1 MPTAILKY
9 DLDTE
14 GKDFKRVV
22 DSQQIALILWEII
35 HMKKSLEWELEARDA
50 KTIEYEVLDRVFE
63 KIHEKLD
70 ERNINIDNYIE

>member
-14 GKDFKRVV
+14 GKDFRCAA
-22 DSQQIALILWEII
+22 DSLQIALTLWAII
-35 HMKKSLEWELEARDA
+35 YMKKSLIYELEARDA

-63 KIHEKLD
+63 KIHEKL
-70 ERNINIDNYIE
+70 EQRNINIDNYIE

>member
-14 GKDFKRVV
+14 GMDFKRAA
-22 DSQQIALILWEII
+22 DSLQITLTLWNII

-50 KTIEYEVLDRVFE
+50 KTIEYELLDRVFE
-63 KIHEKLD
+63 KIHEKLE

>member
-14 GKDFKRVV
+14 GKDFRCAA
-22 DSQQIALILWEII
+22 DSQQIALALWYII
-35 HMKKSLEWELEARDA
+35 NSKKSLEWELEARDA
-50 KTIEYEVLDRVFE
+50 KTIEYELLDRVFE
-63 KIHEKLD
+63 KIHEKLE

>member
-14 GKDFKRVV
+14 SKDFRCAAE
-22 DSQQIALILWEII
+22 SLQIALTLWEII
-35 HMKKSLEWELEARDA
+35 YMKKSLIYELEARDA
-50 KTIEYEVLDRVFE
+50 KTIEYEVLDMVFE

-70 ERNINIDNYIE
+70 ENNINIDNYIE

>member
-14 GKDFKRVV
+14 GKDFRCAS
-22 DSQQIALILWEII
+22 DSLQIAMTLWEII

-50 KTIEYEVLDRVFE
+50 KTIEYELLDRVFE
-63 KIHEKLD
+63 KIHEKL
-70 ERNINIDNYIE
+70 EQRNINIDNYIE

>member
-14 GKDFKRVV
+14 SKDFRRVV
-22 DSQQIALILWEII
+22 DSLQIALTLWEII
-35 HMKKSLEWELEARDA
+35 YMKKSLIYELEARDA
-50 KTIEYEVLDRVFE
+50 KSIEYELLDRVFE
-63 KIHEKLD
+63 KIHEKLE

>member
-14 GKDFKRVV
+14 SKDFKCAA
-22 DSQQIALILWEII
+22 DSQLIAMTLWEII

-50 KTIEYEVLDRVFE
+50 KTIEYELLDRVFE
-63 KIHEKLD
+63 KIHRVLE
-70 ERNINIDNYIE
+70 ENNINIDNYIE